1 MWTLTL
7 MIQGQAPAI
16 LQYEKG
22 DKAEAAFALAAS
34 AIDGENQGAL
44 SFRDGFGRAFS
55 IMGAHIQ
62 AAMLEDL
69 ENARKG
75 DIAIQ
80 LLNAR
85 AQANLNRMAAAD
97 PAVRAAQAGA
107 QLIAPM
113 NGFPRQ

>member
-1 MWTLTL
+1 

-22 DKAEAAFALAAS
+22 DKAEAAFTLAMA
-34 AIDGENQGAL
+34 AIDGSERDTI

-55 IMGAHIQ
+55 IMGAHVM
-62 AAMLEDL
+62 AAMLEDV

-75 DIAIQ
+75 DVAVQ

-85 AQANLNRMAAAD
+85 AQAALQRMASTD

-113 NGFPRQ
+113 NGFARQ